1 MPILAMSAGT
11 VVAIRGA
18 AFLRLPDGTMQ
29 PLAVGDKVKGG
40 QHIVTD
46 DASWVQISP
55 DPDATPRVAA
65 PAAPVTPVD
74 QAIAAI
80 ENDEEAPAA
89 GLTGGGGGG
98 LQPGL
103 RVDRV
108 QEGVTPLA
116 YDYNTARGP
125 ADFPIGSTA
134 DQRALPD
141 GDVTQ
146 PPVLDLDGDN
156 STATGTSYQ
165 GAATDVGGPVPVVDA
180 DALITDGDSTQMS
193 GATLTLTNLK
203 AGDVLDFGNM
213 PPGITATLSPDGTTV
228 TLSGTAS
235 LADYQNALKAITFEA
250 TAPVADTT
258 PRQIAV
264 TVTDPQGNTSN
275 TAISTIN
282 VSVVPPV
289 LSINAKGVVE
299 GNDIPFVVGLSKP
312 SSEAI
317 TVKLTLANGT
327 DVSGTPQNESATVGV
342 DTATQLQYQNSS
354 GAWVNVPASGE
365 VTFAAG
371 QTQINLRLSTVDDKE
386 VEPTEFVRLTAEV
399 VTGSTQN
406 ANAAIEAEIRDN
418 DTPPPVLDL
427 DGDDSTAPGT
437 SYAGNATDT
446 GGPVPVVDPDVSIT
460 DADST
465 QMSGATLTLTNAK
478 AGDVLDFGNMPPG
491 ITATLSANGTTV
503 TLSGTA
509 SLADYQ
515 NALKAVT
522 FEATAP
528 VADTTPRQIAVT
540 VTDPQGNVSNT
551 AISTINVS
559 VVPPVLNIFSPGAE
573 EGSPLSFV
581 AALSKPSNE
590 PVTIKLSLANG
601 TDVPSTPEN
610 ESATVGVDTGTQL
623 EYEAAP
629 GVWEPVPANGELT
642 FAPGQTQINLRL
654 ATVDDQAI
662 EADEFVRLT
671 ADVTT
676 GNTQN
681 TQAINEAQI
690 RDDDTAPTVSAPT
703 VSVSEEGLSGGQKDD
718 QGVPSDNS
726 DSAVIIGQIDV
737 ADQDGDAVTL
747 TVGAPTTP
755 VFVLGSDT
763 PVVWSSDGDGGWIG
777 RTTTDPT
784 SPVVATMAVEPSGAY
799 TFTLNMPLQ
808 HPAQGEDLLPISFP
822 VTVSDGVNSASTTLT
837 IQVEDDAPVP
847 TDINREVAALDTNL
861 LIVLDTSSSMRS
873 DSGIGDLTRLQ
884 AAVKAVGEL
893 LDRYDDVG
901 NVRVRLVTFNS
912 VADTLGDGWVTVSE
926 AKALLSAVQLSG
938 QTNYDLALDKAM
950 EAYATSSGKL
960 SNAQSVSYFLSDG
973 NPTLSRENP
982 ESGVGRQNGSLAQ
995 PSLGDG
1001 IGASEEA
1008 AWQAFLRNNN
1018 IKSYAIGMGEDVE
1031 DTFLNPIAYDGHA
1044 VVDMNSV
1051 VVSDLTQLEQVFNS
1065 TATEFAVG
1073 NLGTTGS
1080 VGSVMGADGFQRVE
1094 KLVVDGVTYLFDT
1107 AQPERVITTALGG
1120 TLTVN
1125 MQTGDYR
1132 YAAAPNVVGVQNE
1145 TIEFTLS
1152 DRDGDQATSQL
1163 VIEVDK
1169 ATVVSGTA
1177 GADTLTG
1184 AAAADVIYAGAGDD
1198 IVSAGAGND
1207 LVYGGQGNDRL
1218 HGGAGNDILV
1228 GGPGSDVFEWRL
1240 GDALPAGS
1248 TASAPVDVIRD
1259 FDGRAPADGGD
1270 VLDLRDLLQGENT
1283 AGGTGNLDSF
1293 LRFEQTGSDT
1303 VIHISHTGGFDSSGA
1318 GAETQR
1324 IVLQGVDLRADLG
1337 LSDGA
1342 GDLEV
1347 IAKLLD
1353 QNKLIVD
1360 PTS

>member
-46 DASWVQISP
+46 DASWVQITP

-89 GLTGGGGGG
+89 GLTDGGSGG

-116 YDYNTARGP
+116 YDYNTDRGP

-134 DQRALPD
+134 DQRALPE
-141 GDVTQ
+141 GESTQ

-156 STATGTSYQ
+156 STAPGTSYQ
-165 GAATDVGGPVPVVDA
+165 GSATDVGGPVPVVDA
-180 DALITDGDSTQMS
+180 DALITDGDSTEMS
-193 GATLTLTNLK
+193 GATLTLTNPM
-203 AGDVLDFGNM
+203 AGDVLAVGTL
-213 PPGITATLSPDGTTV
+213 PPGITATVSPDGTTV

-235 LADYQNALKAITFEA
+235 VADYQNALKAVTFES
-250 TAPVADTT
+250 TAPVADTM

-264 TVTDPQGNTSN
+264 TVTDPQGN
-275 TAISTIN
+275 A
-282 VSVVPPV
+282 
-289 LSINAKGVVE
+289 
-299 GNDIPFVVGLSKP
+299 
-312 SSEAI
+312 
-317 TVKLTLANGT
+317 
-327 DVSGTPQNESATVGV
+327 
-342 DTATQLQYQNSS
+342 
-354 GAWVNVPASGE
+354 
-365 VTFAAG
+365 
-371 QTQINLRLSTVDDKE
+371 
-386 VEPTEFVRLTAEV
+386 
-399 VTGSTQN
+399 
-406 ANAAIEAEIRDN
+406 
-418 DTPPPVLDL
+418 
-427 DGDDSTAPGT
+427 
-437 SYAGNATDT
+437 
-446 GGPVPVVDPDVSIT
+446 
-460 DADST
+460 
-465 QMSGATLTLTNAK
+465 
-478 AGDVLDFGNMPPG
+478 
-491 ITATLSANGTTV
+491 
-503 TLSGTA
+503 
-509 SLADYQ
+509 
-515 NALKAVT
+515 
-522 FEATAP
+522 
-528 VADTTPRQIAVT
+528 
-540 VTDPQGNVSNT
+540 SNT

-559 VVPPVLNIFSPGAE
+559 VVPPVLNIFSPGTL
-573 EGSPLSFV
+573 EGLYLPFTV
-581 AALSKPSNE
+581 ALSKPSNE
-590 PVTIKLSLANG
+590 PITFKLMLANG
-601 TDVPSTPEN
+601 DDVPPQFG
-610 ESATVGVDTGTQL
+610 SATVGTDTNTRL

-629 GVWEPVPANGELT
+629 GDWRILPTTYELT
-642 FAPGQTQINLRL
+642 LAPGQTQVKLRL
-654 ATVDDQAI
+654 ATTDDEAI
-662 EADEFVRLT
+662 EPSEFVKLT
-671 ADVTT
+671 AVVISGSTINQTATDNAEILD
-676 GNTQN
+676 GDK
-681 TQAINEAQI
+681 AI
-690 RDDDTAPTVSAPT
+690 
-703 VSVSEEGLSGGQKDD
+703 SEEGLPGGLVDSNGSPQDLSDVAVVVGQLMPSQLSGG
-718 QGVPSDNS
+718 
-726 DSAVIIGQIDV
+726 
-737 ADQDGDAVTL
+737 AVT
-747 TVGAPTTP
+747 TVGAPTEQ
-755 VFVLGSDT
+755 VFAVGSPG
-763 PVVWSSDGDGGWIG
+763 PVVWVSDGRGGWVG
-777 RTTTDPT
+777 RLSADPD
-784 SPVVATMAVEPSGAY
+784 SPVVATLEVNTQSGSY
-799 TFTLNMPLQ
+799 TFSLKLPLQ
-808 HPAQGEDLLPISFP
+808 HPAAGEDVLPISFP
-822 VTVSDGVNSASTTLT
+822 VTFSDGLNNSSTTLT

-861 LIVLDTSSSMRS
+861 LIVLDTSSSMNS
-873 DSGIGDLTRLQ
+873 PSGIGDLNRLD
-884 AAVKAVGEL
+884 AAVKAIGEL

-912 VADTLGDGWVTVSE
+912 TAQAVGEAWLTVSE
-926 AKALLSAVQLSG
+926 AKAALATVELAG
-938 QTNYDLALDKAM
+938 QTNYDLALDKAI
-950 EAYATSSGKL
+950 EAYATNSGKL
-960 SNAQSVSYFLSDG
+960 ANAQSVSYFLSDG
-973 NPTLSRENP
+973 NPTLSRENQKI
-982 ESGVGRQNGSLAQ
+982 GQNGQNGNTTQTA
-995 PSLGDG
+995 LGDG
-1001 IGASEEA
+1001 IGADEEA
-1008 AWQAFLRNNN
+1008 TWQQFLLNNS
-1018 IKSYAIGMGEDVE
+1018 IKSYAIGMGVGVAK
-1031 DTFLNPIAYDGHA
+1031 TFLNPIAYDGHA
-1044 VVDMNSV
+1044 AMDMDGV
-1051 VVSDLTQLEQVFNS
+1051 VVSDLTQLEQVLNS

-1094 KLVVDGVTYLFDT
+1094 KLVVDGVTYLFDA
-1107 AQPERVITTALGG
+1107 AQPERVITTLLGG

-1198 IVSAGAGND
+1198 IISAGAGND

-1283 AGGTGNLDSF
+1283 TGGTGNLDSF

>member
-18 AFLRLPDGTMQ
+18 AFLRLPDGTLQ

-203 AGDVLDFGNM
+203 PGDVLAVGTL
-213 PPGITATLSPDGTTV
+213 PPGITATVS
-228 TLSGTAS
+228 
-235 LADYQNALKAITFEA
+235 AD
-250 TAPVADTT
+250 
-258 PRQIAV
+258 
-264 TVTDPQGNTSN
+264 
-275 TAISTIN
+275 
-282 VSVVPPV
+282 
-289 LSINAKGVVE
+289 
-299 GNDIPFVVGLSKP
+299 
-312 SSEAI
+312 
-317 TVKLTLANGT
+317 
-327 DVSGTPQNESATVGV
+327 
-342 DTATQLQYQNSS
+342 
-354 GAWVNVPASGE
+354 
-365 VTFAAG
+365 
-371 QTQINLRLSTVDDKE
+371 
-386 VEPTEFVRLTAEV
+386 
-399 VTGSTQN
+399 
-406 ANAAIEAEIRDN
+406 
-418 DTPPPVLDL
+418 
-427 DGDDSTAPGT
+427 
-437 SYAGNATDT
+437 
-446 GGPVPVVDPDVSIT
+446 
-460 DADST
+460 
-465 QMSGATLTLTNAK
+465 
-478 AGDVLDFGNMPPG
+478 
-491 ITATLSANGTTV
+491 GTTV

-522 FEATAP
+522 FESTAP

-551 AISTINVS
+551 ATSTIS

-573 EGSPLSFV
+573 EGRPLSFV
-581 AALSKPSNE
+581 AALSKPINE
-590 PVTIKLSLANG
+590 PVTFKLTLANG
-601 TDVPSTPEN
+601 TDVSGTPQN

-654 ATVDDQAI
+654 ATVDDQFI
-662 EADEFVRLT
+662 EANEFVRLT

-681 TQAINEAQI
+681 AQWSDEAEI
-690 RDDDTAPTVSAPT
+690 VDNDTAPTVSAPT

-737 ADQDGDAVTL
+737 ADQDGDTVTL

-755 VFVLGSDT
+755 VFVAGSST
-763 PVVWSSDGDGGWIG
+763 PVVWTSDGDGGWIG
-777 RTTTDPT
+777 RTTTAPT

-861 LIVLDTSSSMRS
+861 LIVLDTSGSMRVP
-873 DSGIGDLTRLQ
+873 SGIGDLNRLE
-884 AAVKAVGEL
+884 AAVKAIGEL

-912 VADTLGDGWVTVSE
+912 TAQAVGEAWLTVSE
-926 AKALLSAVQLSG
+926 AKAALTTVELAG
-938 QTNYDLALDKAM
+938 QTNYDLALDKAI
-950 EAYATSSGKL
+950 EAYATTSGKL
-960 SNAQSVSYFLSDG
+960 ANAQSVSYFLSDG

-982 ESGVGRQNGSLAQ
+982 NSGQNGQ
-995 PSLGDG
+995 NGNTTQTFLGDG
-1001 IGASEEA
+1001 IGAAEEA
-1008 AWQAFLRNNN
+1008 TWQQFLLNNS
-1018 IKSYAIGMGEDVE
+1018 IKSYAIGMGSAVTE
-1031 DTFLNPIAYDGHA
+1031 TYLNPIAYDGHA
-1044 VVDMNSV
+1044 AMNMNGV
-1051 VVSDLTQLEQVFNS
+1051 VVSDLTQLEQVLNS